1 MLCWLLGVL
10 VAIPSGAGVALS
22 VLGGNAGSLV
32 GETIHLIYIRF
43 LTDLAAPK
51 ELQYTTKKQ
60 RRNWF
65 ELSLSVPHY
74 FSLQVK
80 DGDGCKRKA
89 VCTVTFRQ
97 LEGNGR
103 KFSHIEHRVIN

>member
-1 MLCWLLGVL
+1 M
-10 VAIPSGAGVALS
+10 AIPSGAGVALS

-60 RRNWF
+60 
-65 ELSLSVPHY
+65 H
-74 FSLQVK
+74 
-80 DGDGCKRKA
+80 
-89 VCTVTFRQ
+89 
-97 LEGNGR
+97 
-103 KFSHIEHRVIN
+103 